1 MRNVE
6 KDRGNF
12 KTRAP
17 WFKFF
22 PTDWREGT
30 RHLSAEV
37 RGIYADCLAL
47 MYETDAPL
55 PADDKWMAHQLH
67 ISVRAWRNALSVLAR
82 DGKLFPLQDGWSNSR
97 ADEERLKRRSIAD
110 QNRIIAQSR
119 EDQKR
124 EKSKNG
130 SENNET
136 APRTVPREEHHVH
149 ARQTSDSRESEGDG
163 GSAREID
170 PHELYEKLTEAANGS
185 LYPLAIGLHAV
196 AEPLMWIRQGADLE
210 LDILPVIRDI
220 GHKAE
225 PQSISTWSYFAR
237 PVARQKKRREAGLP
251 DVPEPAAQAR
261 AAAVRRPQFEDW
273 REKRQREQREF
284 LDLVRSMS

>member
-1 MRNVE
+1 MSKVQSE
-6 KDRGNF
+6 HGNF

-17 WFKFF
+17 WFKCF

-30 RHLSAEV
+30 RMLSAEH
-37 RGIYADCLAL
+37 RGIYMDCLCL
-47 MYETDAPL
+47 IYERDAPL
-55 PADDKWMAHQLH
+55 PADDKWMAHALH
-67 ISVRAWRNALSVLAR
+67 VSARAWRSSRMALLKA
-82 DGKLFPLQDGWSNSR
+82 GKLTFLQDGWSNSR
-97 ADEERLKRRSIAD
+97 ADEERMKRRSTAD
-110 QNRIIAQSR
+110 QNAIIARSR

-130 SENNET
+130 NENNE
-136 APRTVPREEHHVH
+136 AQLQSVPRNEHH
-149 ARQTSDSRESEGDG
+149 AGAYQTPESDTDSGG

-210 LDILPVIRDI
+210 LDILPVVRDV

-251 DVPEPAAQAR
+251 DVPSPSAR
-261 AAAVRRPQFEDW
+261 SAGSQQPQFEDW
-273 REKRQREQREF
+273 RAKKRREDKEF
-284 LDLVRSMS
+284 FDRVLGGLAS

>member
-47 MYETDAPL
+47 MYEIDAPL

-82 DGKLFPLQDGWSNSR
+82 DGKLFPLQDGWSNLR

-130 SENNET
+130 NENNET
-136 APRTVPREEHHVH
+136 APRTVPREEHHVR
-149 ARQTSDSRESEGDG
+149 ARQTSEFRESESDRSHSPASVEQDAGG
-163 GSAREID
+163 VLAGLNGSASPMIQDIIGWMHNGDERSARSWLQTQITTFGVTATKESWAKLKTEIAEGGVFAHPLRAWSGIARTRKSD
-170 PHELYEKLTEAANGS
+170 AEKATATGKKSALAIIADMEAAG
-185 LYPLAIGLHAV
+185 
-196 AEPLMWIRQGADLE
+196 
-210 LDILPVIRDI
+210 
-220 GHKAE
+220 
-225 PQSISTWSYFAR
+225 
-237 PVARQKKRREAGLP
+237 
-251 DVPEPAAQAR
+251 
-261 AAAVRRPQFEDW
+261 
-273 REKRQREQREF
+273 EF
-284 LDLVRSMS
+284 